1 FFHPFLRNST
11 AEALSLYKY
20 VFSHA
25 GSFLVLFVVPLLF
38 LVILNRFSS
47 DRFSPLKY
55 TFTLGDFR
63 LGWKLVVLF
72 VGICFAFHVAL
83 APSGI
88 YPVCKSGLIR
98 QSIAFFLLFE
108 FFQCLYMIGFEYFFR
123 GYILIE
129 ASRIFGPNA
138 LAITLLPY
146 IIMKFGK
153 PPFEIYTAILVGLAL
168 GYMTIRTRSFWYAA
182 GAHALLA
189 TMVDTWEYYGM
200 VSGQ

>member
-1 FFHPFLRNST
+1 MKWIRSVGLETARFDGRFIIVTAFSCALIVSYHYYFQAPIDFFHPFLRNST

-63 LGWKLVVLF
+63 LGWKLV
-72 VGICFAFHVAL
+72 
-83 APSGI
+83 
-88 YPVCKSGLIR
+88 
-98 QSIAFFLLFE
+98 
-108 FFQCLYMIGFEYFFR
+108 YFFR